1 MSASLQF
8 DIMSLPIEYA
18 AAVVTI
24 LGIAITPVFCVW
36 ASQRYYRR
44 PSRFFLMLCICVL
57 LSFILEIIR
66 LVPPNIAPATTK
78 LFDIISTFLLLA
90 VVADFVQGFVAITYL
105 SNTIIKVY
113 ARDSHHVETTDAVK
127 RGILRTRIYL
137 SILIAVIL
145 SLDLIAIVMGLFS
158 APAHTTLSI
167 RLRTLTAGHQIGFAV
182 APFHT
187 IGATV
192 LLEHMRDFK
201 NVAEK
206 YHAHALEKIT
216 NRSEESNKHSGA
228 FLLTPPV
235 TNTGISAP
243 PCTIAS
249 NQTHSTSSVE

>member
-1 MSASLQF
+1 
-8 DIMSLPIEYA
+8 MSLPIEYA

-216 NRSEESNKHSGA
+216 NRSERA
-228 FLLTPPV
+228 
-235 TNTGISAP
+235 
-243 PCTIAS
+243 
-249 NQTHSTSSVE
+249 TSILGPFF